1 MSWHSAWTTSYWPL
15 GNYDSVN
22 VQDNATE
29 VYNQLTGA
37 GWTHNAA
44 VACIGNLIHESTGI
58 NPGQFE
64 GGKGYSWQ
72 WGFGIAQW
80 TPGTKVSN
88 YIGSQAQGVVDNGSR
103 QLDFLLNTPSQ
114 WSTYYLNPD
123 GTSHYYGLSGLPY
136 ITSMAAFAASTAPVA
151 DLVAVYM
158 VCWER
163 PSAAYAGLSTRQQYA
178 AYYDNFFGG
187 SPAPGTFRI
196 LVSTIGNGTAY
207 ASPATAAP
215 GDTITLHQSAGDGD
229 SFIDWTV
236 LSGGITIVNNQFV
249 MPSQNVQIRAN
260 FTGEAPSPSEQ
271 VYYPIWLYYQW
282 GRLRRKIT
290 KGEIF

>member
-15 GNYDSVN
+15 GNYDSNN

-29 VYNQLTGA
+29 VYNQLTAA

-64 GGKGYSWQ
+64 GGKNYSWQ
-72 WGFGIAQW
+72 YGFGIAQW

-88 YIGSQAQGVVDNGSR
+88 YIGSQAQGVVDNGAR
-103 QLDFLLNTPSQ
+103 QVDFLLNTPGQ

-123 GTSHYYGLSGLPY
+123 GTSNYYGLSGLPY
-136 ITSMAAFAASTAPVA
+136 ITSMAAFSQSNASVD
-151 DLVAVYM
+151 DLTAVYM

-163 PSAAYAGLSTRQQYA
+163 PSNTYAALSARQQYA
-178 AYYDNFFGG
+178 GYYDLFFGG
-187 SPAPGTFRI
+187 GGGSGTFRV
-196 LVSTIGNGTAY
+196 LVSTSGNGTAY
-207 ASPATAAP
+207 ASPSRADP
-215 GDTITLHQSAGDGD
+215 GDVITLHYNAGDGD
-229 SFIDWTV
+229 SFIGWTV
-236 LSGGITIVNNQFV
+236 ISGGITVVNDQFV
-249 MPSQNVQIRAN
+249 MPAQNVQILAT
-260 FTGEAPSPSEQ
+260 FTGDAPSPSEQ

-282 GRLRRKIT
+282 GKQRRKNT
-290 KGEIF
+290 KGEIN